1 VEIGVMVN
9 PYAAHDG
16 FPIQFTN
23 GREVHRLTH
32 TMGPERI
39 AGEWWRAHR
48 RTRDYFDVEDSEGKR
63 FWVFRVNE
71 THRWFLHGTFA

>member
-1 VEIGVMVN
+1 VEIGVTVN
-9 PYAAHDG
+9 PFDAYDG
-16 FPIQFTN
+16 SPVQFRN

-32 TMGPERI
+32 TIGPERI

-63 FWVFRVNE
+63 FWVFRVND
-71 THRWFLHGTFA
+71 TNRWFLHGTFA